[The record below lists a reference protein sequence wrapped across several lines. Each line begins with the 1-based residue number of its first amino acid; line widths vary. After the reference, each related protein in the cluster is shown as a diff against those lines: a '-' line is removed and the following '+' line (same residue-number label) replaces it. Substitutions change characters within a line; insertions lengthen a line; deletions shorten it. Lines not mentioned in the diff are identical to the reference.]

1 MFKTNEEFCQNF
13 HDTVF
18 TTIISSKDTNY
29 SIVMPRRHGKTT
41 LLKRIA
47 NYYFKK
53 GYSIVVETICTRNFN
68 NNWSNFEKYDGNR
81 KEWKN
86 TILIAD
92 DIDYFNPINDAI
104 VIKSYTKRNSHLA
117 TGRIF
122 IIEELP
128 YTNGDIDIEYL
139 KKPDE
144 FHDDYIKRIKEKIKK

>member
-1 MFKTNEEFCQNF
+1 MFKTNEEFCQKF

-18 TTIISSKDTNY
+18 NTIISSKDTNY
-29 SIVMPRRHGKTT
+29 SIVMPRSQGKTK

-47 NYYFKK
+47 NYYFEK
-53 GYSIVVETICTRNFN
+53 GYSIVVETTCIRNFN
-68 NNWSNFEKYDGNR
+68 NNWSIFEKYDENR

-92 DIDYFNPINDAI
+92 DIDYFNPDLVSKIHSINEAI
-104 VIKSYTKRNSHLA
+104 VIKSYAKRNSHLA

-128 YTNGDIDIEYL
+128 YTNGDIDIEY
-139 KKPDE
+139 
-144 FHDDYIKRIKEKIKK
+144 